1 MVEQAFKGRYC
12 NIYFPSKEDR
22 LRWENWAKEAGVSL
36 SKFVYEIV
44 ERYKNENRDHPRT
57 DLVKELA
64 QLREENNKI
73 RAELKTKSL
82 VIQKYE
88 TEIFKL
94 QHETFLEDNFKG
106 SRQISNEL
114 VDLLKSRSIWKSED
128 LLKALNID
136 AKDIDATR
144 IINKQLTVRHNF
156 GLIDETPRG
165 WMWRTRFI
173 HRFLKINREWY
184 CGI

>member
-1 MVEQAFKGRYC
+1 MVEKAFKGRYC
-12 NIYFPSKEDR
+12 NIYFPSEEDR
-22 LRWENWAKEAGVSL
+22 KRWENWAKKAGVSL
-36 SKFVYEIV
+36 SKFVYETV
-44 ERYKNENRDHPRT
+44 ELYKNENRDHPKVDMVR
-57 DLVKELA
+57 ELA

-73 RAELKTKSL
+73 RAELRTKSL

-94 QHETFLEDNFKG
+94 QHETFLENNFRG

-114 VDLLKSRSIWKSED
+114 VDLLKSRGFWKNED

-136 AKDIDATR
+136 TKDIDAIR
-144 IINKQLTVRHNF
+144 IINKQLNVLQDF

-165 WMWRTRFI
+165 WRWRP
-173 HRFLKINREWY
+173 
-184 CGI
+184 

>member
-1 MVEQAFKGRYC
+1 MVVQAFKGRYC
-12 NIYFPSKEDR
+12 NIYFPSEEDR
-22 LRWENWAKEAGVSL
+22 QRWENWASEAGTSL
-36 SKFVYEIV
+36 SKFVYETV
-44 ERYKNENRDHPRT
+44 ERYKNENRDQPRT

-73 RAELKTKSL
+73 RADLRTKSL
-82 VIQKYE
+82 VMQKYE

-94 QHETFLEDNFKG
+94 QHESFLENDFRG

-114 VDLLKSRSIWKSED
+114 IDLLKSRGTWKSED

-136 AKDIDATR
+136 TRDIDATR
-144 IINKQLTVRHNF
+144 IINRQLTILHNF

-165 WMWRTRFI
+165 WRWRA
-173 HRFLKINREWY
+173 
-184 CGI
+184 